1 MTRTYDGWIF
11 TNTRK
16 FASNG
21 RLQIGQVLSK
31 PFQPESALMPRGP
44 LPVPKDVIVDET
56 EDKNVSISSESD
68 LKAMFRMWA
77 ELNLI
82 PVTGEANVH
91 IGHSDSASWHF
102 DSLKSRQ
109 ITPPLSYVQAS
120 MEYDEV
126 PHHLKKWRWDRRVF
140 IVTGVTVAEGATAA
154 KMNARAAGFKISAS
168 GDLSGTG
175 STGLGMASEFEANDS
190 NEETTGESSNFVFAY
205 SVNEVYYRKMAH
217 APFRKGEVQSVG
229 NDHGTESRDGAP
241 VIMIETVVVDDI
253 NEEPYQGGDEDV
265 DKEEAWDAEISGAN
279 ESLDGYG
286 DSAMA
291 GVVAHYGSH
300 Y

>member
-1 MTRTYDGWIF
+1 MSRTYDGWIF
-11 TNTRK
+11 TKTRK

-21 RLQIGQVLSK
+21 RLQIGQVLGK

-56 EDKNVSISSESD
+56 EAKNVSISSRND
-68 LKAMFRMWA
+68 LRTMFRMWA
-77 ELNLI
+77 ELNPI
-82 PVTGEANVH
+82 QVTGEANIHV
-91 IGHSDSASWHF
+91 GHSDSASWHF
-102 DSLKSRQ
+102 DSLKSQQ

-120 MEYDEV
+120 MEHDEV

-154 KMNARAAGFKISAS
+154 KMKARAAGFKTSAS
-168 GDLSGTG
+168 VDPSGIG
-175 STGLGMASEFEANDS
+175 STGLGMSSEIGSNGF

-205 SVNEVYYRKMAH
+205 SVNEVYYRSMTH

-229 NDHGTESRDGAP
+229 NDYGKKSQDRVP

-265 DKEEAWDAEISGAN
+265 DNEETWDIEMSSYN
-279 ESLDGYG
+279 EN
-286 DSAMA
+286 
-291 GVVAHYGSH
+291 
-300 Y
+300 

>member
-11 TNTRK
+11 TKTRK

-44 LPVPKDVIVDET
+44 LPVPKDVVVDET
-56 EDKNVSISSESD
+56 EDKNVSISSGSD

-77 ELNLI
+77 ELNPI

-140 IVTGVTVAEGATAA
+140 IVTGVTVAEGATTA
-154 KMNARAAGFKISAS
+154 KMNARAAGFKTSAS
-168 GDLSGTG
+168 GDPSGTG
-175 STGLGMASEFEANDS
+175 SAGLGMASEFETNDS

-205 SVNEVYYRKMAH
+205 SVNEVYYRSLTH

-229 NDHGTESRDGAP
+229 NDYGTETRDEAP
-241 VIMIETVVVDDI
+241 VIMIETVVVDDVD
-253 NEEPYQGGDEDV
+253 EEPYQGGDEDV
-265 DKEEAWDAEISGAN
+265 DKEEAWDAEVSGAH
-279 ESLDGYG
+279 ESLD
-286 DSAMA
+286 D
-291 GVVAHYGSH
+291 
-300 Y
+300 